1 MRIHWVAKGRSLLLL
16 GYKAFYSYGK
26 YKQLTPLKKLMF
38 IEQTWELITTTT
50 TKTHERVLGF
60 LLSEFKRFSHS
71 WLQSNST
78 AFFHSLH
85 DSPLFAAL
93 FHLIGESYSTDV
105 RQASHS
111 LERKKVSASLR
122 QSPAIRPLHLLVRI
136 LSYLANDAVKGLLQL
151 FMGGGQLPE
160 VSMSFQDG
168 DDQLVDFINRLVQSS
183 LGKRRKKIEEN
194 LIHWAL
200 GNGFIIGII
209 ISYSAGI
216 NS

>member
-1 MRIHWVAKGRSLLLL
+1 ML

-93 FHLIGESYSTDV
+93 FHLIGESYISWQNVGPQTVDPNPEGRRYREEVRVLCTGKGHENCGQMMDTWMEIIHKMAITISLPLSRPPCDV
-105 RQASHS
+105 T
-111 LERKKVSASLR
+111 
-122 QSPAIRPLHLLVRI
+122 
-136 LSYLANDAVKGLLQL
+136 
-151 FMGGGQLPE
+151 
-160 VSMSFQDG
+160 
-168 DDQLVDFINRLVQSS
+168 
-183 LGKRRKKIEEN
+183 
-194 LIHWAL
+194 
-200 GNGFIIGII
+200 
-209 ISYSAGI
+209 
-216 NS
+216 

>member
-1 MRIHWVAKGRSLLLL
+1 MRDLRKL
-16 GYKAFYSYGK
+16 GNCRLFVN
-26 YKQLTPLKKLMF
+26 
-38 IEQTWELITTTT
+38 E
-50 TKTHERVLGF
+50 F
-60 LLSEFKRFSHS
+60 LLIQIPKFGSIETNSEVGSKH
-71 WLQSNST
+71 
-78 AFFHSLH
+78 
-85 DSPLFAAL
+85 PLM
-93 FHLIGESYSTDV
+93 T
-105 RQASHS
+105 
-111 LERKKVSASLR
+111 
-122 QSPAIRPLHLLVRI
+122 
-136 LSYLANDAVKGLLQL
+136 LANDAVKGLLQL